1 MSVFCPKCGKR
12 TYNEYSCDY
21 CQYEIKKEKVLKS
34 NYKPAQTRIH
44 INRSNNKMNK
54 NSILIIGMFLII
66 TASLAYIAYD
76 KYRERSENEKA
87 FKYITGHDNVDDY
100 LKSDKTK
107 INSKFTKDVE
117 KQMTNGLD
125 TQKKLFENMLHKQ

>member
-1 MSVFCPKCGKR
+1 M
-12 TYNEYSCDY
+12 
-21 CQYEIKKEKVLKS
+21 L
-34 NYKPAQTRIH
+34 
-44 INRSNNKMNK
+44 
-54 NSILIIGMFLII
+54 LII

-125 TQKKLFENMLHKQ
+125 TQKKLFENILNKQ